1 VKGRRAGKE
10 GSLTTPKER
19 DELRKQIDARVRAR
33 LSERKRA
40 AARARGDM
48 RDK

>member
-10 GSLTTPKER
+10 GSLTPKER